1 MEIRLEALVDML
13 PLIQATQNSPQDLG
27 TRSLIYDIGP
37 WKGENLLAG
46 IEIFFKKNAYHPFAT
61 CGYSEC
67 GKTGPIHMCCITD
80 NATSEQPLPTRCIE
94 HFCEGETCFR
104 TDSTNFR
111 STRHLT
117 RDRTFLDKA
126 EMFDF
131 QTIASGETIREPVT
145 TFREFSQF
153 IL

>member
-1 MEIRLEALVDML
+1 MSRKESKKTTLWIKECTKNLRTHSLKLSQQGMEIRLEALVDML

-80 NATSEQPLPTRCIE
+80 NATSEQPLPTRSIE

-104 TDSTNFR
+104 TDLTKFR
-111 STRHLT
+111 STSH
-117 RDRTFLDKA
+117 K
-126 EMFDF
+126 
-131 QTIASGETIREPVT
+131 G
-145 TFREFSQF
+145 
-153 IL
+153 